1 MKVGDLVELS
11 AKGAKLR
18 SNQKYVGGVGI
29 LMEISKC
36 SYYTLGILWIPKKG
50 YMKNKIGWYKR
61 YEIKK
66 CKADKKCP

>member
-1 MKVGDLVELS
+1 MKIGDLVELS
-11 AKGAKLR
+11 AKGVKLK

-29 LMEISKC
+29 LMEISDHT
-36 SYYTLGILWIPKKG
+36 YYTLGILWIPKKG

-66 CKADKKCP
+66 VKTDKKCP